1 MYKLWFTFIF
11 GLKFIHLYD
20 DKFRKPRRIKFKPKI
35 KLDHSTSAWKT
46 HKKNVENCGTDHIG
60 GSRKNIIEREIKID
74 WTIKR
79 NVNEKKKKAAWK
91 FPPLAIDFLDYYTL
105 LGNCPPT
112 PPLSQHFALSEK

>member
-1 MYKLWFTFIF
+1 MYKLWFIFIF
-11 GLKFIHLYD
+11 GLKFIHHYD

-74 WTIKR
+74 WTDER
-79 NVNEKKKKAAWK
+79 NVNEKKKKQLENSH
-91 FPPLAIDFLDYYTL
+91 PLL
-105 LGNCPPT
+105 
-112 PPLSQHFALSEK
+112 